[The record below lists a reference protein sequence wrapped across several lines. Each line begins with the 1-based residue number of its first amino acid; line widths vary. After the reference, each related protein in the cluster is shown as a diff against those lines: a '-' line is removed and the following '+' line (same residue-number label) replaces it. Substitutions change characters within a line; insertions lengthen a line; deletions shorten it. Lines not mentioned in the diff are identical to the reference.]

1 MATNAAFLRAIP
13 PKPLDLANRN
23 PPKVYWKPLTQP
35 LFKVNFDGVVFN
47 DVKKAGTRVVIQ
59 DNMGLVLASMSYSV
73 PLANSVVMVEAI
85 VVVKAL
91 TFAKDIGLHFIVLEG
106 DLELIINSLKSKDI
120 SFAAYGHLIK
130 EAKYFASSIVVYS
143 FSHTK
148 RLDNFVAHH
157 MARHVSNYSVWMK
170 DVPPHLNAVLVAD
183 YD

>member
-23 PPKVYWKPLTQP
+23 PPKVYWKPSTQP

-73 PLANSVVMVEAI
+73 PFANSVVMVEAI

-91 TFAKDIGLHFIVLEG
+91 TFAKDIDLHFIVLEG
-106 DLELIINSLKSKDI
+106 DSELIMNSLKSKDI
-120 SFAAYGHLIK
+120 SFVAYGHLIK

-157 MARHVSNYSVWMK
+157 MARHVSNYLVCMK

>member
-23 PPKVYWKPLTQP
+23 PPKVYWKPSTQP

-47 DVKKAGTRVVIQ
+47 DVEKAGTRVVIQ

-73 PLANSVVMVEAI
+73 PFANSVVMVEAI

-106 DLELIINSLKSKDI
+106 DSELIMNSL
-120 SFAAYGHLIK
+120 
-130 EAKYFASSIVVYS
+130 
-143 FSHTK
+143 
-148 RLDNFVAHH
+148 
-157 MARHVSNYSVWMK
+157 
-170 DVPPHLNAVLVAD
+170 
-183 YD
+183 

>member
-1 MATNAAFLRAIP
+1 M
-13 PKPLDLANRN
+13 
-23 PPKVYWKPLTQP
+23 
-35 LFKVNFDGVVFN
+35 NFDGVVFN
-47 DVKKAGTRVVIQ
+47 DVKKVGTGVVIQ
-59 DNMGLVLASMSYSV
+59 DNMGLVFTSMSYSV
-73 PLANSVVMVEAI
+73 PLVNSVVMVEA
-85 VVVKAL
+85 VVVVQAL

-120 SFAAYGHLIK
+120 SFAAYDHLIK